1 MTGFAVLDVETTG
14 LFPGRDDRITEIAIV
29 HVGPGGQVVDEWDSL
44 VNPERDLG
52 TGQAHGIRASDVQF
66 APTFRD
72 LAPRIAELLAGR
84 VFVAHNLPFD
94 RSFVLA
100 EFDRLGIRLPFE
112 EAPGLCTME
121 LADRFLTTPSRSLAG
136 CCAAA
141 GVLLTD
147 QHRALDHARAAAG
160 LLRHYLHRSTALDW
174 TGHLAAA
181 RAARWPILPRR
192 AARPVRRGATSH
204 FLDRI
209 AASRD

>member
-1 MTGFAVLDVETTG
+1 MTGFAVVDVETTG
-14 LFPGRDDRITEIAIV
+14 PLPGRQDRITEIAVV
-29 HVGPGGQVVDEWDSL
+29 HVGPGGQIVDEWDSL

-52 TGQAHGIRASDVQF
+52 TQEIHGIRASDVQY

-72 LAPRIAELLAGR
+72 LAPRVAELLAGR
-84 VFVAHNLPFD
+84 VFVAHSLPYD
-94 RSFVLA
+94 RAFVRA
-100 EFDRLGIRLPFE
+100 EFDRLGIRLPFD

-121 LADRFLTTPSRSLAG
+121 LAGQFLATSSRSLAG

-147 QHRALDHARAAAG
+147 QHRALDDARAAAG

-174 TGHLAAA
+174 NGHLATAA
-181 RAARWPILPRR
+181 AARWPILPRR
-192 AARPVRRGATSH
+192 SARPVRRGATSH

-209 AASRD
+209 TTIR